1 MTKSYQRNIIYPNP
15 SGLYFGALHLWII
28 MFYWLQ
34 RLTVRCTFIVICRL
48 LLQIPGCSALL
59 LVHVVDCFQ
68 YQGII
73 FRNQVQRTIIFVAK
87 SATYKPEVQRTGIY
101 DQIAPLEYRLSQSIQ
116 IIFQYFAPD
125 TIFPR
130 HSSQQG
136 KNGIIYFR

>member
-1 MTKSYQRNIIYPNP
+1 
-15 SGLYFGALHLWII
+15 

-34 RLTVRCTFIVICRL
+34 RLTVLCTFIVIHRL
-48 LLQIPGCSALL
+48 LLQMSGCSALL

-87 SATYKPEVQRTGIY
+87 SATYKPEVQNTGIY
-101 DQIAPLEYRLSQSIQ
+101 DQIVPTEYHLSKSIR
-116 IIFQYFAPD
+116 IIFQYFSPE
-125 TIFPR
+125 TFFPH

-136 KNGIIYFR
+136 KNGIIYVQ